1 MAETSLL
8 YRCAQFVTGTYFEL
22 LHQVEL
28 HGLENVPASGG
39 FLLASNHAS
48 HYDPPLVG
56 FGLPR
61 TISYFARRT
70 LLDSRIGAW
79 LLPRLNTIP
88 VDRDGPGDVA
98 ALRRVLAMIAKGHG
112 VIVFPEGTRSANGQ
126 LQEPKAGVGFLAC
139 RAGVPVLPVR
149 VFGTYEAF
157 GRQRKLPRLG
167 VPLAVVYGPLI
178 WPAQFD
184 PGDAD
189 KGTRYQEAARRIL
202 AAIAAIEHPRK
213 RLP

>member
-1 MAETSLL
+1 MAETSIL
-8 YRCAQFVTGTYFEL
+8 YRMAQSVTGTYFEL
-22 LHQVEL
+22 FHQVEL
-28 HGLENVPASGG
+28 YGLDNVPASGG

-48 HYDPPLVG
+48 HYDPPLAG
-56 FGLPR
+56 YGLPR
-61 TISYFARRT
+61 TISYLARRT
-70 LLDSRIGAW
+70 LLDSKVGAW

-112 VIVFPEGTRSANGQ
+112 VILFPEGTRSPDGK

-149 VFGTYEAF
+149 VFGTFEAF
-157 GRQRKLPRLG
+157 GRHRKLPRLG
-167 VPLAVVYGPLI
+167 VPLQVVYGPPLL
-178 WPAQFD
+178 PAQFD
-184 PGDAD
+184 PGNAA

-202 AAIAAIEHPRK
+202 DAIAAIELPRV
-213 RLP
+213 RLH